1 MKTYFYI
8 IFEINNIF
16 CSFVRGFQHNP
27 NKSKEQELSEQCF
40 LFLENKNSLS
50 IIETGFEECKNIGI
64 IKSKIKNKVKNL
76 NRERNEIKIEYHYL
90 IEAFIYKKGSRQYYI
105 FLNSDETIMNQN
117 YFNFLKNQKNCFSR
131 ISLESGT
138 LLAFDDK
145 HAEKII
151 KSLDF
156 YKKYKNPKIII

>member
-8 IFEINNIF
+8 IFETNNIF
-16 CSFVRGFQHNP
+16 CNFVKEFQHNP

-40 LFLENKNSLS
+40 LFLENKNNLS
-50 IIETGFEECKNIGI
+50 IIESGFEECKNIGI
-64 IKSKIKNKVKNL
+64 IKSEIKNKVRNL
-76 NRERNEIKIEYHYL
+76 NRERNKIKIKYYYL
-90 IEAFIYKKGSRQYYI
+90 AELFIYKKGSRQYYI
-105 FLNSDETIMNQN
+105 FLNSDKTIMNRN
-117 YFNFLKNQKNCFSR
+117 YYNFLRNQKNCFSR

-138 LLAFDDK
+138 LLAFDNR

-151 KSLDF
+151 KSLDI